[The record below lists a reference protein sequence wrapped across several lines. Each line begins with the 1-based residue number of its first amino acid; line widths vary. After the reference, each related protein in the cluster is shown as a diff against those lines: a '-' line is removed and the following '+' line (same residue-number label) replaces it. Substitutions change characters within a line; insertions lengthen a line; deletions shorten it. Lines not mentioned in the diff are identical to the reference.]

1 MTSVP
6 ASLWETIA
14 QSGRGPICAFDRDFR
29 LIGFNQAHSDEFFR
43 IYAYRV
49 QIGDVF
55 PDLFLPDQAPVIR
68 GFMARALDGEVFS
81 VVEEFGN
88 PDIERPYWEIHYAP
102 LRDADGAIFGA
113 FHHAQDISARL
124 HAEAAL
130 AETRN
135 VLRVSQRMEA
145 VVAQAAAGIAN
156 LDAQGRFTFVND
168 RYCEMLGRPRDELL
182 RLRIQDLTS
191 AVDLDGDAAEF
202 AALVDGGASFESER
216 RFRHPDG
223 SEVWIRN
230 GVSAIRA
237 PDGQLDSILAVAFDV
252 TERRHLDEQLAHA
265 RDTLEGEIATRT
277 AELRASQDRLRT
289 IFETGFG
296 FQALMDGDGILLDAN
311 TTALTAIEGSLDAVV
326 GRPLWDTPWFAGTPG
341 MSDAIRAGFMR
352 AAGGEIFRKSI
363 QLELPTTGWR
373 WYDFAMRPIADSSGA
388 VVAIVAEAIETTRR
402 RVAEEALRQSQKLE
416 AMGQLTGGVAHD
428 FNNLLTPIIGALDM
442 LQRRGVGG
450 DREHRLIDGA
460 MQAAD
465 RAKTLVQRLLAFAKR
480 QPLRSTAVDL
490 AELVGSMA
498 GLISSTL
505 GPTIAVKVD
514 VPADTPAAQADPHQ
528 LEMAILN
535 LGVNARD
542 AMPEGGVLTI
552 SAHLETVAARE
563 RAELTPGVYLRLRVA
578 DTGIGMAPDVRN
590 RAVEPFYSTKGI
602 GKGTGLGLSMV
613 HGLVAQLGG
622 AMAIDSAPGA
632 GTRVDL
638 WLPASAQ
645 PAPRS
650 MRPAESLP
658 IIHARG
664 IALLVDDEELVRTS
678 TADMLVQL
686 GYDVI
691 EAPSA
696 EDALTIIQSGRRIDL
711 LVTDHLM
718 AGISGAE
725 LARILRDIRPD
736 LPILIVSGYAEVAEM
751 APDVPRLA
759 KPFRQ
764 ADLAASV
771 AALAL
776 A

>member
-1 MTSVP
+1 LTSVP
-6 ASLWETIA
+6 AGLWESIV

-55 PDLFLPDQAPVIR
+55 PDLFLPEQAPVIR
-68 GFMARALDGEVFS
+68 GFMARALAGEIFS
-81 VVEEFGN
+81 VVEEFGD

-102 LRDADGAIFGA
+102 LRDADGTIFGA

-124 HAEAAL
+124 QAEAAL

-168 RYCEMLGRPRDELL
+168 RYCEMLGRAREELL

-191 AVDLDGDAAEF
+191 AIDLDRDVTDI
-202 AALVDGGASFESER
+202 AALVDGGAPFESER
-216 RFRHPDG
+216 RFRRPDG

-230 GVSAIRA
+230 GVSAIRGA
-237 PDGQLDSILAVAFDV
+237 DGRLESILAVAFDV
-252 TERRHLDEQLAHA
+252 TERRRLEDELAHA
-265 RDTLEGEIATRT
+265 RDTLEAEIATRT

-289 IFETGFG
+289 IFETSFG
-296 FQALMDGDGILLDAN
+296 FQALMDADGVLLDAN
-311 TTALTAIEGSLDAVV
+311 ATSLATIDAALGDVV
-326 GRPLWDTPWFAGTPG
+326 GRPFWDTPWFAATPG
-341 MSDAIRAGFMR
+341 MAEAVRAGFAR
-352 AAGGEIFRKSI
+352 AAGGGIFRQSI
-363 QLELPTTGWR
+363 HVDLPVGGWR
-373 WYDFAMRPIADSSGA
+373 WYDFAMRPIADRSGT

-465 RAKTLVQRLLAFAKR
+465 RAKTLVQRLLAFARR
-480 QPLRSTAVDL
+480 QPLRSTPVDL

-505 GPTIAVKVD
+505 GPKIIVKVE

-535 LGVNARD
+535 LGVNAGD
-542 AMPEGGVLTI
+542 AMPNGGVLTI
-552 SAHLETVAARE
+552 SAHLETVGVRHRLDLA
-563 RAELTPGVYLRLRVA
+563 PGVYLRLRVA
-578 DTGIGMAPDVRN
+578 DTGVGMADEVRT

-622 AMAIDSAPGA
+622 AMAIDSAPGEGA
-632 GTRVDL
+632 RVDL

-650 MRPAESLP
+650 ARPAEILP
-658 IIHARG
+658 LIRARG

-691 EAPSA
+691 ESPSA
-696 EDALTIIQSGRRIDL
+696 EDALAIIQSGRRIDL

-725 LARILRDIRPD
+725 LARILRDLRPD

>member
-6 ASLWETIA
+6 AGLWESIV

-29 LIGFNQAHSDEFFR
+29 LIGFNHAQSDEFFR

-55 PDLFLPDQAPVIR
+55 PGLFLPEQAPVIR
-68 GFMARALDGEVFS
+68 GFMARALAGEIFS
-81 VVEEFGN
+81 VVEEFGD

-102 LRDADGAIFGA
+102 LRDADGNIFGA

-124 HAEAAL
+124 QAEAAL

-168 RYCEMLGRPRDELL
+168 RYCEMLGRAREELL

-191 AVDLDGDAAEF
+191 AIDPDRDVTDI
-202 AALVDGGASFESER
+202 AALVDGGAPFESER
-216 RFRHPDG
+216 RFRRPDG

-230 GVSAIRA
+230 GVSAIRGS
-237 PDGQLDSILAVAFDV
+237 DGGLESILAVAFDV
-252 TERRHLDEQLAHA
+252 TERRRLEGELAHA
-265 RDTLEGEIATRT
+265 RDTLEAEIATRT

-289 IFETGFG
+289 IFETSFG
-296 FQALMDGDGILLDAN
+296 FQALMDADGVLLDAN
-311 TTALTAIEGSLDAVV
+311 ATSLATIDAALGDVV
-326 GRPLWDTPWFAGTPG
+326 GRPFWDTPWFAATPG
-341 MSDAIRAGFMR
+341 MAEAVRAGFAR
-352 AAGGEIFRKSI
+352 AAGGGIFRQSI
-363 QLELPTTGWR
+363 HVDLPVGGWR
-373 WYDFAMRPIADSSGA
+373 WYDFAMRPIADRSGT

-465 RAKTLVQRLLAFAKR
+465 RAKTLVQRLLAFARR
-480 QPLRSTAVDL
+480 QPLRSTPVDL

-505 GPTIAVKVD
+505 GPKIIVKVE

-535 LGVNARD
+535 LGVNAGD
-542 AMPEGGVLTI
+542 AMPDGGVLTI
-552 SAHLETVAARE
+552 SAHLETVDVRHRLDLA
-563 RAELTPGVYLRLRVA
+563 PGVYLRLRVA
-578 DTGIGMAPDVRN
+578 DTGVGMAEEVRM

-622 AMAIDSAPGA
+622 AMAIDSAPGEGA
-632 GTRVDL
+632 RVDL

-650 MRPAESLP
+650 ARPAEILP
-658 IIHARG
+658 LIRARG

-691 EAPSA
+691 ESPSA
-696 EDALTIIQSGRRIDL
+696 EDALAIIQSGRRIDL

-725 LARILRDIRPD
+725 LARILRDLRPD

>member
-1 MTSVP
+1 MTSGP
-6 ASLWETIA
+6 ANLSEIIV
-14 QSGRGPICAFDRDFR
+14 QSGRGPICAFDHDFR
-29 LIGFNQAHSDEFFR
+29 LIAFNQAHSDEFFR

-49 QIGDVF
+49 KIGDVF
-55 PDLFLPDQAPVIR
+55 PDLFLPDQAPIIR
-68 GFMARALDGEVFS
+68 GFMARALAGEIFS
-81 VVEEFGN
+81 VVEEFGD
-88 PDIERPYWEIHYAP
+88 PDMARPYWEIHYAP
-102 LRDADGAIFGA
+102 LREADGAIIGA

-124 HAEAAL
+124 RAEAAL

-135 VLRVSQRMEA
+135 VLRASQRMEA

-156 LDAQGRFTFVND
+156 LDAVGNFTFVND
-168 RYCEMLGRPRDELL
+168 RYCEMLGRPREELL

-191 AVDLDGDAAEF
+191 VTDVGRDVADI
-202 AALVDGGASFESER
+202 AALVEGGPSFESER
-216 RFRHPDG
+216 RFRRPDG

-230 GVSAIRA
+230 GVSAIRG

-252 TERRHLDEQLAHA
+252 TERRGLEDELARA

-277 AELRASQDRLRT
+277 AQLRASQDRLRS
-289 IFETGFG
+289 IFETSFG
-296 FQALMDGDGILLDAN
+296 FQALMDADGVLLDAN
-311 TTALTAIEGSLDAVV
+311 ATSLATIDASLDEVV
-326 GRPLWDTPWFAGTPG
+326 GRRFWNTPWFAATPG
-341 MSDAIRAGFMR
+341 MSDAVQAGVKS
-352 AAGGEIFRKSI
+352 AAGGDIFRRSI
-363 QLELPTTGWR
+363 HVDLPVGGWR
-373 WYDFAMRPIADSSGA
+373 WYDFAMRPITDQAGN
-388 VVAIVAEAIETTRR
+388 VVTIVAEAIETTRR
-402 RVAEEALRQSQKLE
+402 RIAEEALRQSQKLE

-465 RAKTLVQRLLAFAKR
+465 RAKTLVQRLLAFARR

-490 AELVGSMA
+490 SALVGSMA
-498 GLISSTL
+498 GLMASTL
-505 GPTIAVKVD
+505 GPKIAVNVE
-514 VPADTPAAQADPHQ
+514 VPADTPAAQADAHQ

-535 LGVNARD
+535 LGVNAGD
-542 AMPEGGVLTI
+542 AMPDGGVLTI
-552 SAHLETVAARE
+552 SAHLETVTARHF
-563 RAELTPGVYLRLRVA
+563 AGLAPGVYLRLRVA
-578 DTGIGMAPDVRN
+578 DTGAGMSAEVRT

-622 AMAIDSAPGA
+622 AMAIDSAPDE

-650 MRPAESLP
+650 ARPVETLP
-658 IIHARG
+658 LIRTRG

-696 EDALTIIQSGRRIDL
+696 EDALTIIQGGRRIDL

-771 AALAL
+771 AALAP